1 MRMNIQR
8 KFEITIHDT
17 NEDHNNINILENTK
31 ITIWLKRELRPMH
44 GRVEGQAAQEALLI
58 RQQRF
63 LLQLHWSSPVHGVM
77 QLVSRNRPSP
87 SRNRTGTDVPDILVR
102 GRFGQNRVL
111 PKRILVR
118 SSSLRG
124 ASEQKKILQ
133 PPLSVPFPERN
144 RRQKWGVRNTL
155 RGFAAVTFVSQREG
169 RRGNGKWWSSFLA

>member
-1 MRMNIQR
+1 
-8 KFEITIHDT
+8 
-17 NEDHNNINILENTK
+17 
-31 ITIWLKRELRPMH
+31 MH
-44 GRVEGQAAQEALLI
+44 ARVEAQAPQQALLI

-77 QLVSRNRPSP
+77 QLVSRNRSSP
-87 SRNRTGTDVPDILVR
+87 SRNRTGTLRGPETHVPDILVR
-102 GRFGQNRVL
+102 RRFGQNRVL

-144 RRQKWGVRNTL
+144 RRQKRGVRNTF
-155 RGFAAVTFVSQREG
+155 RGFAAVTLLPL
-169 RRGNGKWWSSFLA
+169 WWRVITRHDLNSTSSATF